1 MESEVIESTTLELR
15 ARSDEELLRRLA
27 ELVSRSRRVEAEL
40 VAHIG
45 EVDQRRLFA
54 RFAFPSMFAYCT
66 EALHLSEAE
75 AYRRITVARAARQHP
90 VLLEMLGDGRL
101 HLSGLAVLVPL
112 LTAENRDTL
121 LKRAT
126 HRSKRQIE
134 ALVAALSPRPDARS
148 AIRELPQ
155 REQAAGP
162 ATGASAL
169 ARADDR
175 RLPDGGELVPGRVEG
190 TLDERL
196 AGAAARG
203 LTPRS
208 TAKPAVEPL
217 SPGRYKVQ
225 FTASA
230 ELRDKIERLTA
241 LMRSE
246 VPDGDLGTIVERA
259 ITEKI
264 ARLEARRFG
273 TTTAPRK
280 SLANTDATPTS
291 RHLPAAVRRAVYERN
306 AGRCA
311 FVDAQGRRCSER
323 HRLEFHHRHPFGMGG
338 DHAPENVGLLCAQ
351 HNRYLA
357 ELDYGTATLQK
368 HAAGKRRDTRQG
380 QATGHES
387 S

>member
-264 ARLEARRFG
+264 ARAGG
-273 TTTAPRK
+273 TTFRHDHGSAEVAGQHRRHAHVAPSTCSR
-280 SLANTDATPTS
+280 TP
-291 RHLPAAVRRAVYERN
+291 RRVRAQRRAVRFRGR
-306 AGRCA
+306 AGPPLLGTAPTGVPSPASVRH
-311 FVDAQGRRCSER
+311 GRRPRS
-323 HRLEFHHRHPFGMGG
+323 
-338 DHAPENVGLLCAQ
+338 
-351 HNRYLA
+351 
-357 ELDYGTATLQK
+357 
-368 HAAGKRRDTRQG
+368 
-380 QATGHES
+380 
-387 S
+387 